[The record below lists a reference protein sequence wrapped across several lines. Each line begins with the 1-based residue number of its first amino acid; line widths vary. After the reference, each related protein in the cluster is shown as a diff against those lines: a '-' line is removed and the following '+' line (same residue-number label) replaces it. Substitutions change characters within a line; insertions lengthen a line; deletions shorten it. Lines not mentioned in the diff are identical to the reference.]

1 MKKILLSHTQLIQ
14 DKLKTR
20 AELHFT
26 KMDQNETY
34 AEFQPVITTLKTL
47 IENYTT
53 AVALADQ
60 GGKDRT
66 KAKNDAKNAI
76 VLHLTKLARLVE
88 IKVNELPEEEVA
100 VFVENS
106 GFDMQSKRVKKV
118 VDYLDAPTG
127 FTLTNDPR
135 HGVVNGE
142 WERVEGAK
150 MYALEN
156 LDHEGNWPN
165 GKYTNEMPL
174 IMTGLVR
181 GSKLTMRLKAM
192 AANGVVS
199 DYCEP
204 VTVYVD

>member
-26 KMDQNETY
+26 KMNQNETY
-34 AEFQPVITTLKTL
+34 AEFQPVITTIKTL
-47 IENYTT
+47 TDSFVT
-53 AVALADQ
+53 AIALAEQ

-66 KAKNDAKNAI
+66 KAKKDAKDAL
-76 VLHLTKLARLVE
+76 VLHLTKLARLFEVK
-88 IKVNELPEEEVA
+88 INELPAEEVA
-100 VFVENS
+100 AFVENS
-106 GFDMQSKRVKKV
+106 GFEMPEQRVKKV
-118 VDYLDAPTG
+118 IDYLDAPTS
-127 FTLTNDPR
+127 FTLKNDPR
-135 HGVVNGE
+135 HGVVIAD
-142 WERVEGAK
+142 WPRVEGAK

-156 LDHEGNWPN
+156 LDNEGNWQN

-192 AANGVVS
+192 AANGIVS

>member
-1 MKKILLSHTQLIQ
+1 MKKILLSHTQLNQ

-20 AELHFT
+20 AELHIT
-26 KMDQNETY
+26 KMNQNETY

-47 IENYTT
+47 MDNYTL
-53 AVALADQ
+53 AIAQADQ

-66 KAKNDAKNAI
+66 KVKNDAKAAI
-76 VLHLTKLARLVE
+76 ILNISKLARLFEVK
-88 IKVNELPEEEVA
+88 INELPAEEVA
-100 VFVENS
+100 AFVENS
-106 GFDMQSKRVKKV
+106 GFEMPEQRVKKV
-118 VDYLDAPTG
+118 IDYLDAPTN
-127 FTLTNDPR
+127 FTLKNDPR
-135 HGVVNGE
+135 HGVVIAD
-142 WERVEGAK
+142 WPRVADAK

-156 LDHEGNWPN
+156 LDNEGNWQN

-181 GSKLTMRLKAM
+181 GSKLTMRIKAM

-199 DYCEP
+199 EFCEP

>member
-26 KMDQNETY
+26 KMNQNETY

-47 IENYTT
+47 IDTYTT
-53 AVALADQ
+53 AVALAEQ

-76 VLHLTKLARLVE
+76 VLHLTKLARLIE
-88 IKVNELPEEEVA
+88 IKINELPEEEVTA
-100 VFVENS
+100 FVENS
-106 GFDMQSKRVKKV
+106 GFEMPEPRIKKV
-118 VDYLDAPTG
+118 IDYLDAPTG
-127 FTLTNDPR
+127 FTLKNDPR
-135 HGVVNGE
+135 HGVVIAD
-142 WERVEGAK
+142 WPRVEGAK

-156 LDHEGNWPN
+156 LDNEGNWQN
-165 GKYTNEMPL
+165 GKYTNEIPL
-174 IMTGLVR
+174 TMTGLVR
-181 GSKLTMRLKAM
+181 GSKLTMRIKAM

-199 DYCEP
+199 AFCEP
-204 VTVYVD
+204 VMVYVD

>member
-1 MKKILLSHTQLIQ
+1 MKKILLSHTQLND

-20 AELHFT
+20 AELHII
-26 KMDQNETY
+26 KMNQNETY
-34 AEFQPVITTLKTL
+34 AEFQPIITTLKTL
-47 IENYTT
+47 LDAFST
-53 AVALADQ
+53 AVALAEQ

-66 KAKNDAKNAI
+66 KAKKDAKGVL

-88 IKVNELPEEEVA
+88 IKINELPKEEVA

-106 GFDMQSKRVKKV
+106 GFEMPEPRVKKV

-127 FTLTNDPR
+127 FILKNDPR
-135 HGVVNGE
+135 HGVVIGE
-142 WERVEGAK
+142 WERVLGAK

-156 LDHEGNWPN
+156 LDNEGNWQN
-165 GKYTNEMPL
+165 GKYTNEIPL
-174 IMTGLVR
+174 TMTGLVR

-192 AANGVVS
+192 AANGVMS

>member
-1 MKKILLSHTQLIQ
+1 MKKILLSHTQLNQ

-26 KMDQNETY
+26 KMNQNETY
-34 AEFQPVITTLKTL
+34 AEFQPLITTLKTL
-47 IENYTT
+47 MDNYTL
-53 AVALADQ
+53 AIAQADQ

-66 KAKNDAKNAI
+66 KAKNDAKAAI
-76 VLHLTKLARLVE
+76 VLHISKLARLFEVK
-88 IKVNELPEEEVA
+88 INELPENEVA
-100 VFVENS
+100 AFVENS
-106 GFDMQSKRVKKV
+106 GFEMPEQRVKKV
-118 VDYLDAPTG
+118 IDYLDAPTG
-127 FTLTNDPR
+127 FTLKNDPR
-135 HGVVNGE
+135 HGVVIGE
-142 WERVEGAK
+142 WDRVLGAK

-156 LDHEGNWPN
+156 LDNEGNWQN

-204 VTVYVD
+204 VMVYVD